1 MGLSRSDLPRCGLK
15 TATLCALADKCPYT
29 DLWLEGM
36 LARSVRCSGGSL
48 ARWKRLVKNL
58 KNPGQPFTGSEGE
71 RAGPIDLHEKRHSLG
86 RESRAGYACGSHLFV
101 NGIQPL
107 ALGTDWRQFANVCAW
122 LGACSSLCPSS
133 AGGLIG
139 KPERVIPDC
148 QSFQAVTWRA
158 TFQTISNMNIQGWA
172 YSSSRHWY
180 WLIPHAIFQTLW
192 P

>member
-1 MGLSRSDLPRCGLK
+1 MG
-15 TATLCALADKCPYT
+15 
-29 DLWLEGM
+29 
-36 LARSVRCSGGSL
+36 
-48 ARWKRLVKNL
+48 
-58 KNPGQPFTGSEGE
+58 PGQPFAGGEGE
-71 RAGPIDLHEKRHSLG
+71 QAGLIDLHEKRHSLG
-86 RESRAGYACGSHLFV
+86 RESGAGYACGSHLFV

-122 LGACSSLCPSS
+122 LGACSSLCPGG

-139 KPERVIPDC
+139 KPEHVIPDC

-180 WLIPHAIFQTLW
+180 WLIPHAVFQTLLPQQAPILNMDYPPRERSHRIRKGQHCLGSLEAECLW
-192 P
+192 TSYRML